1 MPDPAVPDPAK
12 SAEQFRSDFAA
23 VREQVGRVVVGQKE
37 TVDQILTCVFVGGHA
52 LLEGV
57 PGIGK
62 TLLVRTLSQAVR
74 LDFGRVQF
82 TPDLMPADITGTT
95 VIDEK
100 EDDQGRMRRS
110 FRFQPGPV
118 FNQILL
124 ADEINRATPKTQS
137 ALLEAMQERSVTVGN
152 ETHPLPRPFFVL
164 ATQNPIEQE
173 GTYPLPEAQLD
184 RFFFK
189 LLVGSPGRADLREI
203 IARTTGAAEAVA
215 EPVIDAAGLL
225 AHQALV
231 RRVPAADHVT
241 DYAVRLVLATHP
253 KGSFGSSGE
262 SFATPMVNRFVQIG
276 ASPRAA
282 QSLILA
288 GKCHALTQGRTAA
301 SIEDIKHA
309 ALPALR
315 HRVLL
320 NFEAGAE
327 SVDSDAVV
335 KNLIETLPRDAG

>member
-1 MPDPAVPDPAK
+1 MTDPVQAAQ
-12 SAEQFRSDFAA
+12 QFKTDFENVHA
-23 VREQVGRVVVGQKE
+23 QVARMVVGQSK
-37 TVDQILTCVFVGGHA
+37 VIDHVLTCLFTGGHV

-62 TLLVRTLSQAVR
+62 TLLVRTIARAVS
-74 LDFGRVQF
+74 LDFGRIQF

-95 VIDEK
+95 VIDEQ
-100 EDDQGRMRRS
+100 EDESGRTKRS

-118 FNQILL
+118 FNQIVL

-137 ALLEAMQERSVTVGN
+137 AMLEAMQERSVTVGN
-152 ETHPLPRPFFVL
+152 TTHRLPEPFFVL

-189 LLVGSPGRADLREI
+189 VLVGTPTRAEMKEI
-203 IARTTGAAEAVA
+203 LARTTGSSSPEV
-215 EPVIDAAGLL
+215 EPVIDAERLI
-225 AHQALV
+225 AHQSLV

-253 KGSFGSSGE
+253 SSSMLTTE
-262 SFATPMVNRFVQIG
+262 SYATPMVDRFVQVG

-282 QSLILA
+282 QSLTLA
-288 GKCHALTQGRTAA
+288 AKCRALVEGRPAA
-301 SIEDIKHA
+301 SIEDVQQA
-309 ALPALR
+309 AMGALR

-327 SVDSDAVV
+327 GVDADAIV
-335 KNLIETLPRDAG
+335 KNLIDTLPRDVNG

>member
-1 MPDPAVPDPAK
+1 MTDPVQA
-12 SAEQFRSDFAA
+12 AEQFKTDF
-23 VREQVGRVVVGQKE
+23 ERVHAEVARMVVGQSE
-37 TVDQILTCVFVGGHA
+37 VIDHVLTCLFAGGHV

-62 TLLVRTLSQAVR
+62 TLLVRTIARAVS
-74 LDFGRVQF
+74 LDFGRIQF

-95 VIDEK
+95 VIDEQ
-100 EDDQGRMRRS
+100 EDESGRTKRS

-118 FNQILL
+118 FNQIVL

-137 ALLEAMQERSVTVGN
+137 AMLEAMQERSVTVGN
-152 ETHPLPRPFFVL
+152 ETHRLPEPFFVL

-189 LLVGSPGRADLREI
+189 VLVGTPTRAEMKEI
-203 IARTTGAAEAVA
+203 LARTTGSSSPEVDA
-215 EPVIDAAGLL
+215 VIDAERLVR
-225 AHQALV
+225 HQAMV
-231 RRVPAADHVT
+231 HRVPVADHVT

-253 KGSFGSSGE
+253 GSSALTSE
-262 SFATPMVNRFVQIG
+262 SFATPMVDRFVQVG

-282 QSLILA
+282 QALTLA
-288 GKCHALTQGRTAA
+288 ARCRALTQGRPAA
-301 SIEDIKHA
+301 SIEDVQHA
-309 ALPALR
+309 APAALR

-327 SVDSDAVV
+327 GVDADAVV
-335 KNLIETLPRDAG
+335 RNLIDTIPRDAGQQRTG